1 MTRPLPIRLHQAEVR
16 ICGDL
21 VSVSAHNIMVETKVR
36 PSLAAA
42 MWDQLG
48 AKSGQVSVTVRGS
61 AAGAELIRL
70 GEGKFG
76 MRVWIGPLSFSTPVR
91 TTYFEQLRSQ
101 EMAAQ
106 EVEGAEHAA

>member
-1 MTRPLPIRLHQAEVR
+1 MTRPLPIRLHRAEVR

-42 MWDQLG
+42 MWERLG
-48 AKSGQVSVTVRGS
+48 TKPGQVSLTVRGPI
-61 AAGAELIRL
+61 AGAELIRL

-76 MRVWIGPLSFSTPVR
+76 IRAWIGPLSYTTPVR
-91 TTYFEQLRSQ
+91 TSYFEQLRSL
-101 EMAAQ
+101 ELAAQ
-106 EVEGAEHAA
+106 EAEGAEHAA